1 MEKIKKMF
9 KGIYGWTVKDDEII
23 APKVMEGVE

>member
-9 KGIYGWTVKDDEII
+9 KLKMVVLVVEKGEMMI
-23 APKVMEGVE
+23 VMNELK